1 MMEAT
6 SESAWVNPH
15 IVPSDTTFG
24 TPGGPARPAFTF
36 NRTDYWAQGL
46 NVGFNFRF

>member
-6 SESAWVNPH
+6 SESAWGNPH